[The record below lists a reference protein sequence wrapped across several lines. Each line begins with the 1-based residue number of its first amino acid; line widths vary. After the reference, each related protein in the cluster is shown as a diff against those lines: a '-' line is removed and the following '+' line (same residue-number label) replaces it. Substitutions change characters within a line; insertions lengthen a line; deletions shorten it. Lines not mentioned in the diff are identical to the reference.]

1 MMSITFLEQL
11 AAGEAPPLVPL
22 TVDQYHQMIRAG
34 IIREGA
40 PIELLDG
47 VLVWK
52 DRSSLGADPMSY
64 DPRHASAVTRLQR
77 LERRLDT
84 ARYYL
89 RIQLPVTLT
98 ETDEPEPDV
107 AVVRGSAEA
116 FDDHHPAPAD
126 LPVLIEVSDSSLRF
140 DRTTKQRKY
149 ALAGI
154 GQYLIV
160 NLPENRIEFFTEPLP
175 AEGRYGRRTDYGPGQ
190 NVTLVLDG
198 GETLEFAVA
207 DVLPT

>member
-1 MMSITFLEQL
+1 MSVTFLEQL
-11 AAGEAPPLVPL
+11 AAGEAPPLVPF

-34 IIREGA
+34 IIPEGA

-52 DRSSLGADPMSY
+52 DRSSAGADPMSH
-64 DPRHASAVTRLQR
+64 DPRHASAITRLQR
-77 LERRLDT
+77 LERRLDP

-89 RIQLPVTLT
+89 RTQLPVTLT
-98 ETDEPEPDV
+98 EADEPEPDV
-107 AVVRGSAEA
+107 AVVRGSADS

-126 LPVLIEVSDSSLRF
+126 LPALIEVSDSSLRF

-160 NLPENRIEFFTEPLP
+160 NLREGWIEFYTEPLP
-175 AEGRYGRRTDYGPGQ
+175 AEGRYAQRTDYLTDQ
-190 NVTLVLDG
+190 RVTLALDAG
-198 GETLEFAVA
+198 ATLEFAVA
-207 DVLPT
+207 DVLPS

>member
-1 MMSITFLEQL
+1 MSVTFLEQL
-11 AAGEAPPLVPL
+11 AAGETPPLVPF

-34 IIREGA
+34 IIPEGA

-52 DRSSLGADPMSY
+52 DRSSLGANPMSH
-64 DPRHASAVTRLQR
+64 DPRHASAITRLQR
-77 LERRLDT
+77 LERRLDP
-84 ARYYL
+84 ARYYV

-98 ETDEPEPDV
+98 QADEPEPDV
-107 AVVRGSAEA
+107 AVVRGSADA

-126 LPVLIEVSDSSLRF
+126 LPALIEVSDSSLRF

-160 NLPENRIEFFTEPLP
+160 NLQARWIEFYTEPLP
-175 AEGRYGRRTDYGPGQ
+175 AEGRYAQRTDCLPHQ
-190 NVTLVLDG
+190 SMTLALDG

-207 DVLPT
+207 DVLPG

>member
-1 MMSITFLEQL
+1 MMSVTFLEQL
-11 AAGEAPPLVPL
+11 AAGEAPPLVEF
-22 TVDQYHQMIRAG
+22 TVDQYHQMIRQG
-34 IIREGA
+34 LIPEGA

-52 DRSSLGADPMSY
+52 DRSTAGANPMTH

-77 LERRLDT
+77 LERRLDP

-98 ETDEPEPDV
+98 QSDEPEPDV
-107 AVVRGSAEA
+107 AVVRGSVDA
-116 FDDHHPAPAD
+116 FDDHHPGPAD
-126 LPVLIEVSDSSLRF
+126 LPALVEVSDSSLRF

-160 NLPENRIEFFTEPLP
+160 NLPENQIEFYTAPLP
-175 AEGRYGRRTDYGPGQ
+175 AEGRYAQRTDYLPGQ
-190 NVTLVLDG
+190 SVTLALDA
-198 GETLEFAVA
+198 GETIEFAVA
-207 DVLPT
+207 DVLPS